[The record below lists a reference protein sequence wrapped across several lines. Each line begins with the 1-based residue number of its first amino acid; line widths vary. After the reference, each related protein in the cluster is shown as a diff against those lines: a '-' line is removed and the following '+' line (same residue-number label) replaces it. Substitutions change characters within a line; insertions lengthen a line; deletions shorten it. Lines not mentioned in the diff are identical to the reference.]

1 MPSTATSRPVAPP
14 PLPMRRRSCRPST
27 ARRWPHYCS
36 AYGPSWWVLLLKVGV
51 LGTKNSPRSTA
62 RVKLLSKGRFGAWL
76 FSVFLNGFHDV
87 SDDEVGEICYVT
99 CFWLIFFKISK
110 AWGAWWHRTANLL
123 LRGCRVVASFQKRFQ
138 VQKLFSQVISNW
150 VQLVYPCRSNPQS
163 GDEWMQ
169 IYKVR
174 FWWSMP

>member
-1 MPSTATSRPVAPP
+1 
-14 PLPMRRRSCRPST
+14 MRRRSCRPST

-36 AYGPSWWVLLLKVGV
+36 AYGPSWWVLLLKVGGWGRKTPQGQL
-51 LGTKNSPRSTA
+51 LGSNFCPRGG
-62 RVKLLSKGRFGAWL
+62 LGPDF
-76 FSVFLNGFHDV
+76 FSVFLMVFMMFQMMRLVKYVMLHVFGWFSSRFQRRGVHDGI
-87 SDDEVGEICYVT
+87 EQLAYC
-99 CFWLIFFKISK
+99 C
-110 AWGAWWHRTANLL
+110 GAAGWWHLFRN
-123 LRGCRVVASFQKRFQ
+123 Q
-138 VQKLFSQVISNW
+138 VQKLFSRVISNW

>member
-1 MPSTATSRPVAPP
+1 
-14 PLPMRRRSCRPST
+14 MRRRSCRPST

-76 FSVFLNGFHDV
+76 FSVFLMVFMMFQMMRLVKYVMLHVVGWFSSRFQRRGVHDGI
-87 SDDEVGEICYVT
+87 EQLAYRC
-99 CFWLIFFKISK
+99 
-110 AWGAWWHRTANLL
+110 GAAGWWHLFRN
-123 LRGCRVVASFQKRFQ
+123 Q